1 MAGGAWHSVKGSGHG
16 GWIMTVPETTTEA
29 QKQVEQSVAGPANE
43 LLERLAAQLGSK
55 ASVSAVYGQPVDREN
70 VTIIPV
76 AKVSFGF
83 GGGAGTG
90 TKGSDTSEGG
100 GDGGGVQ
107 AVPLGYIEIRDGNA
121 VFKPIRR
128 PMMDVIVPL
137 LILVAGSTAPR
148 ILRVIRRLRRN

>member
-1 MAGGAWHSVKGSGHG
+1 
-16 GWIMTVPETTTEA
+16 MTAPETVTEA
-29 QKQVEQSVAGPANE
+29 QQQVERSVAGPANE
-43 LLERLAAQLGSK
+43 LLEHLAAQLGTK

-90 TKGSDTSEGG
+90 TKGSDTSNGG
-100 GDGGGVQ
+100 GGGGGGGGVQ
-107 AVPLGYIEIRDGNA
+107 AVPLGYIEIKDGNA
-121 VFKPIRR
+121 VFKPIRH

-137 LILVAGSTAPR
+137 LVLAAGSTAPR
-148 ILRVIRRLRRN
+148 ILRAIRRLRRN